1 MNEEEAED
9 IVMVDYSNPSRKRKA
24 DVNERES
31 NGSDS
36 GAVKRART
44 SAAVN
49 DERDEVIIL

>member
-49 DERDEVIIL
+49 EERDEVIIL